1 MSTEIVD
8 HSSDNIMEKS
18 DMPKGTSH
26 VLVIDDEHVVRQV
39 CQLSLERAG
48 FQVAVAKDGIS
59 GLGILDK
66 RADIDIVLTDLKMP
80 GMNGMDVLRQIKVD
94 KPHVEVIIMTGYAT
108 IERAITAMKIGAYD
122 FILKPLKPDQIR
134 LAVKKCEDKIALS
147 KENRELLDM
156 NRKLRELQDM
166 KERFMAIT
174 SHELRTPVSHLKG
187 FLSIVN
193 DEIFHQLDDRERQ
206 ECTQIIDNAVN
217 DLEEIVNNMF
227 DIFKLKS
234 RSMVL
239 RADPVDM
246 GLLLQQVVTEHKWAM
261 KGEGKRELTL
271 ELLIKSKIPLIQ
283 ADRIKLKTLFSQLV
297 QNAIKYTE
305 DGGRIT
311 VVAHEEDGYCVVAV
325 RDTGIGISHEEKAR
339 IFDTFYESQN
349 PDYHSTSKYKFMGG
363 GIGLGLTLARE
374 IAKAHG
380 GTIRV
385 ESEPGQ
391 GAEFLV
397 YLPIKM

>member
-1 MSTEIVD
+1 MTPAEITSGEETE
-8 HSSDNIMEKS
+8 
-18 DMPKGTSH
+18 MPRGNSH

-48 FQVAVAKDGIS
+48 YTVSTAEDGIN
-59 GLGILDK
+59 GLAVLDK

-80 GMNGMDVLRQIKVD
+80 GMNGMDVLRQIKIE
-94 KPHVEVIIMTGYAT
+94 KPHIEVIIMTGYAT

-147 KENRELLDM
+147 KENRLLLDM
-156 NRKLRELQDM
+156 NKKLRELQEM

-193 DEIFHQLDDRERQ
+193 DEIFNQLDDKERQ

-227 DIFKLKS
+227 DIFKLKA
-234 RSMVL
+234 RSVVL
-239 RADPVDM
+239 RVDPVDIAQ
-246 GLLLQQVVTEHKWAM
+246 LLEQIVTEHKWAI
-261 KGEGKRELTL
+261 KGERELEL

-283 ADRIKLKTLFSQLV
+283 ADRIKLKSLFSQLV

-305 DGGRIT
+305 DGGRISVT
-311 VVAHEEDGYCVVAV
+311 AYVEDDYCVVSV
-325 RDTGIGISHEEKAR
+325 KDTGIGIAPEEQAR

-385 ESEPGQ
+385 DSEPGQ

-397 YLPIKM
+397 YLPIQS